1 MKSEK
6 IFQKN
11 YIPNPINT
19 NDIILPKEIAVLV
32 ESLAEQVHE
41 MWSLGRINDGWTYS
55 EKRDDY
61 KKTTPC
67 LVPYRDLSDAEKEYD
82 RITAIQTLKFII
94 NQGFKISK
102 I

>member
-6 IFQKN
+6 ISQKN
-11 YIPNPINT
+11 YVPNPINT
-19 NDIILPKEIAVLV
+19 DDVILPKEIEVLV

-41 MWSLGRINDGWTYS
+41 MWSLSRINDGWTYG

-67 LVPYRDLSDAEKEYD
+67 LVPYDDLPDSEKEYD
-82 RITAIQTLKFII
+82 RITAIQTLKFILK
-94 NQGFKISK
+94 NGFKISK
-102 I
+102 